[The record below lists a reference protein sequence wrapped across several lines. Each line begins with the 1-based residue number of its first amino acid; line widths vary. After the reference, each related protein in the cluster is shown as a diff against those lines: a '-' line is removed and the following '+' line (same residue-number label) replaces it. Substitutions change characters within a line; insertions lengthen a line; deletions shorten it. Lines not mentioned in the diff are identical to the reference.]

1 MPKIKIIQTEEKV
14 KGLKNWRILKK
25 TTWGEKKMDRVALVT
40 GSNGGIGRA
49 TALKLGMNGFKV
61 ILNYHVDKDKAV
73 EIASSLGER
82 NALLAEADVTNVEA
96 VNEMVSKV
104 LEKFGRI
111 DVLVNNAG
119 ITRDRT
125 FVKMS
130 REEWNEVINVNLNG
144 AFNVTKAVIGIMIGQ
159 GSGTIIN
166 ISSIVGEIGNFGQA
180 NYSASKAALIGFTK
194 SLAKEV
200 ASKGITVNAIAPGFV
215 DTEMTRKIPENIKS
229 KILEQIPMRRFA
241 APEEIADVV
250 LFLCNAKYIIGT
262 VIDVNGGM
270 R

>member
-1 MPKIKIIQTEEKV
+1 MSERSKEGK
-14 KGLKNWRILKK
+14 
-25 TTWGEKKMDRVALVT
+25 VALVT
-40 GSNGGIGRA
+40 GANGGIGSA
-49 TALKLGMNGFKV
+49 IALRLGMNAFKV
-61 ILNYHVDKDKAV
+61 ILNYHINKDKV
-73 EIASSLGER
+73 IEIASSLGEE
-82 NALLAEADVTNVEA
+82 NTLLVEADITNIEA
-96 VNEMVSKV
+96 VNEMVSKA
-104 LEKFGRI
+104 LKKFGRI

-130 REEWNEVINVNLNG
+130 KEEWDEVINVNLNG
-144 AFNVTKAVIGIMIGQ
+144 VFNVTKAVIPIMIRQ

-166 ISSIVGEIGNFGQA
+166 ISSIVGEIGNFGQT

-200 ASKGITVNAIAPGFV
+200 ARKGIRVNAIAPGFV
-215 DTEMTRKIPENIKS
+215 DTEMTRKIPENVKN
-229 KILEQIPMRRFA
+229 KILEQIPMGRFA

-250 LFLCNAKYIIGT
+250 LFLCNASYITGA

-270 R
+270 I

>member
-1 MPKIKIIQTEEKV
+1 M
-14 KGLKNWRILKK
+14 N
-25 TTWGEKKMDRVALVT
+25 RVVLVT
-40 GSNGGIGRA
+40 GANGGIGST
-49 TALKLGMNGFKV
+49 TALKLGMSGFKV
-61 ILNYHVDKDKAV
+61 ILNYHIDNDKAV
-73 EIASSLGER
+73 EMAGTLGAE
-82 NALLAEADVTNVEA
+82 NTLLIEADVTNVEA
-96 VNEMVSKV
+96 VNEMVTKA

-125 FVKMS
+125 FAKMS
-130 REEWNEVINVNLNG
+130 RDEWDEVINVNLNG
-144 AFNVTKAVIGIMIGQ
+144 AFNLTKAVIGIMIRQ
-159 GSGTIIN
+159 GSGTIVN
-166 ISSIVGEIGNFGQA
+166 ISSIVGEIGNFGQT

-229 KILEQIPMRRFA
+229 KLLEQIPMGRFA
-241 APEEIADVV
+241 TPEEIADVV
-250 LFLCNAKYIIGT
+250 LFLCNAKYITGT

>member
-1 MPKIKIIQTEEKV
+1 M
-14 KGLKNWRILKK
+14 
-25 TTWGEKKMDRVALVT
+25 T
-40 GSNGGIGRA
+40 GANGGIGSA
-49 TALKLGMNGFKV
+49 TALKLGTNGFKV
-61 ILNYHVDKDKAV
+61 ILNYHVDKDTSV
-73 EIASSLGER
+73 EIASSLGEE
-82 NALLAEADVTNVEA
+82 NTLLIEADVTNVEE
-96 VNEMVSKV
+96 VNEMVSKA
-104 LEKFGRI
+104 LEKFSRI

-119 ITRDRT
+119 INRDKT
-125 FVKMS
+125 FAKMS
-130 REEWNEVINVNLNG
+130 REQWNEVIDVNLNG
-144 AFNVTKAVIGIMIGQ
+144 VFNVTKAVIKTMIRQ

-166 ISSIVGEIGNFGQA
+166 VSSIVGEIGNFGQT

-200 ASKGITVNAIAPGFV
+200 APRGIRVNVIAPGFV

-229 KILEQIPMRRFA
+229 KVLEQIPLRRFA

-250 LFLCNAKYIIGT
+250 LFLCNASYITGT

>member
-1 MPKIKIIQTEEKV
+1 MV
-14 KGLKNWRILKK
+14 
-25 TTWGEKKMDRVALVT
+25 
-40 GSNGGIGRA
+40 GSA
-49 TALKLGMNGFKV
+49 TALKLGINGFKV
-61 ILNYHVDKDKAV
+61 ILNYHVDKNGVHPSFV
-73 EIASSLGER
+73 E
-82 NALLAEADVTNVEA
+82 T
-96 VNEMVSKV
+96 VNEMVSKT

-130 REEWNEVINVNLNG
+130 KEEWDEVINVNLNG
-144 AFNVTKAVIGIMIGQ
+144 VFNVTKAVIGIMIEQ

-166 ISSIVGEIGNFGQA
+166 ISSIVGEIGNFGQT

-200 ASKGITVNAIAPGFV
+200 ARKGIRVNAIAPGFV
-215 DTEMTRKIPENIKS
+215 DTEMTRKIPENVKN
-229 KILEQIPMRRFA
+229 KILEQIPMGRFA
-241 APEEIADVV
+241 TPEEVADAV
-250 LFLCNAKYIIGT
+250 LFLCNAGYITGT

>member
-1 MPKIKIIQTEEKV
+1 M
-14 KGLKNWRILKK
+14 N
-25 TTWGEKKMDRVALVT
+25 RVALVT
-40 GSNGGIGRA
+40 GANGGIGSI
-49 TALKLGMNGFKV
+49 TALKLVMNGFKV

-73 EIASSLGER
+73 EIASSLGVK
-82 NALLAEADVTNVEA
+82 NSLLIEADVTNVEA
-96 VNEMVSKV
+96 VKEMTIKA

-130 REEWNEVINVNLNG
+130 REEWDELINVNLNG
-144 AFNVTKAVIGIMIGQ
+144 VFNVTKAVIGIMLKQ
-159 GSGTIIN
+159 GGGTIIN
-166 ISSIVGEIGNFGQA
+166 ISSIVGEVGNFGQT

-200 ASKGITVNAIAPGFV
+200 ASKGIRVNAIAPGFV
-215 DTEMTRKIPENIKS
+215 DTEMTRRIPENVKS
-229 KILEQIPMRRFA
+229 KILEQIPVGRFA
-241 APEEIADVV
+241 TPEEIADVV
-250 LFLCNAKYIIGT
+250 LFLCNATYITGT